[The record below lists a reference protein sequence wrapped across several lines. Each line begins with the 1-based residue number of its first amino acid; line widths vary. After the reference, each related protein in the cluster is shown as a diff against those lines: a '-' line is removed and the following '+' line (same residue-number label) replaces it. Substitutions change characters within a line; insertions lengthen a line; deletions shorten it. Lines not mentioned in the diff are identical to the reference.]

1 VAVSV
6 QVVFLGTGDAF
17 GSGGRLQTCVLLRAE
32 DRNALIDC
40 GATGLIA
47 MRRRGVDPNT
57 IDLVL
62 VSHLHGDH
70 MAGLPFLILDAQLI
84 SRRTTPLTIAGPAGT
99 QSRLAHMMEVMFP
112 GSSTVE
118 RRFPLDVV
126 EMEPGRRQPF
136 EGFAATPYLVNHPSG
151 APAHALRIEVGGKI
165 IAYSGDT
172 DWTDTLI
179 VAARDAD
186 LFIVEAY
193 TCDKPVKYHLDY
205 RTLLTHLH
213 ELRPK
218 RWIVTHMGVEMLGK
232 VAALGCEYA
241 EDGKRIDV

>member
-1 VAVSV
+1 
-6 QVVFLGTGDAF
+6 VFLGTGDAF

-32 DRNALIDC
+32 DRSALIDC

-47 MRRRGVDPNT
+47 MRRLGVDPNT

-62 VSHLHGDH
+62 LSHLHGDH
-70 MAGLPFLILDAQLI
+70 MAGLPFLILDAQFI
-84 SRRTTPLTIAGPAGT
+84 SKRTTPLTIAGPAGT

-151 APAHALRIEVGGKI
+151 APAHALRIECSGKV

-179 VAARDAD
+179 ATARDAD

-193 TCDKPVKYHLDY
+193 TYARPVRYHLDY
-205 RTLLTHLH
+205 QTLLTRLP
-213 ELRPK
+213 ELRLK
-218 RWIVTHMGVEMLGK
+218 RWIITHMGAEMLGK
-232 VAALGCEYA
+232 VATLGCEYA
-241 EDGKRIDV
+241 EDGQQIEV